1 MNFKWLLFN
10 LPLQNVWYFAENAE
24 GEQSLSLWKVRA
36 SAWSGTRYITRHMQK
51 ISAIQQVIRNPKKT
65 RGKWEYLRG
74 KVTLGPPS
82 VRAYAWCALVCI
94 ENRPECGCIVILW
107 LLHSVFHSFHFH
119 TCSLVSSDT
128 SDYIKGFRF
137 EPWMKIL
144 LCSNQLSGIRK
155 KISLIQ
161 RHCNTFYCSY
171 FDSYFSTDRKK
182 RCNYYNLDF

>member
-1 MNFKWLLFN
+1 MSGI
-10 LPLQNVWYFAENAE
+10 LQKT
-24 GEQSLSLWKVRA
+24 LRA
-36 SAWSGTRYITRHMQK
+36 SRASLCGRWEPALDLELAISLGTCK
-51 ISAIQQVIRNPKKT
+51 EISAIQQVIRNPKKT

-82 VRAYAWCALVCI
+82 VRAYAWCALDCI